1 MLSDG
6 TPYDQTPIESSA
18 FDPKNPSLI
27 PAPTGIEIDVDVA
40 VPMRD
45 GTALIADV
53 FRPRAEG
60 RYPTVLV
67 RTPYDKRLAPAS
79 LTNYG
84 FDVLAAARAGY
95 VVVIQ
100 DVRGT
105 FASEGR
111 LQHFH
116 DERRDG
122 AASIAWVASQSWSN
136 GSIGM
141 AGASYLGATQ
151 LLAALAAPPA
161 LKAIAPTITGCD
173 PYGWLYQGGAFQ
185 LAFALS
191 WAVGMANA
199 DLTRRER
206 RGDNTTDDRAILE
219 ELSRDLRGTAE
230 RLPLA
235 EIPRRTTALNNYGDW
250 LQHPDC
256 DGFWRAAAAP
266 GDYASIDVPALHVAG
281 WYDIFLKG
289 SLKNYT
295 DMRDG
300 RKDGRPRH
308 QQRLIIAPWTHYQPS
323 DVVGDLWLGTAAGP
337 GGIDLTGEHL
347 AFFDTF
353 LKANE
358 PPDESVPVRLFVMGK
373 NRWREE
379 DGWPPARAVPTRL
392 YLRAEGG
399 LRREAPSDEAFDE
412 FVYDPNDPVPTIGG
426 NTLSLSSFFAGPRDR
441 RPLRRRRDVLC
452 YTTEVLAHDLEVT
465 GPIRARLHVSTSA
478 LDTDFTVTL
487 VDVHP
492 DGRAFGIADG
502 IVRLRYREGF
512 ETQRLAEPGRIYEI
526 DVDLVA
532 TSNVFLASHRISIE
546 VSSSNFPRFD
556 RNPNNGGVISEAT
569 AHDLIPAK
577 QRIYHTAEHASHV
590 VVPVIA
596 R

>member
-230 RLPLA
+230 P
-235 EIPRRTTALNNYGDW
+235 
-250 LQHPDC
+250 
-256 DGFWRAAAAP
+256 AA
-266 GDYASIDVPALHVAG
+266 S
-281 WYDIFLKG
+281 
-289 SLKNYT
+289 
-295 DMRDG
+295 
-300 RKDGRPRH
+300 
-308 QQRLIIAPWTHYQPS
+308 QIAPS
-323 DVVGDLWLGTAAGP
+323 SAM
-337 GGIDLTGEHL
+337 TG
-347 AFFDTF
+347 
-353 LKANE
+353 
-358 PPDESVPVRLFVMGK
+358 
-373 NRWREE
+373 
-379 DGWPPARAVPTRL
+379 
-392 YLRAEGG
+392 
-399 LRREAPSDEAFDE
+399 
-412 FVYDPNDPVPTIGG
+412 
-426 NTLSLSSFFAGPRDR
+426 
-441 RPLRRRRDVLC
+441 
-452 YTTEVLAHDLEVT
+452 
-465 GPIRARLHVSTSA
+465 A
-478 LDTDFTVTL
+478 L
-487 VDVHP
+487 
-492 DGRAFGIADG
+492 
-502 IVRLRYREGF
+502 
-512 ETQRLAEPGRIYEI
+512 
-526 DVDLVA
+526 
-532 TSNVFLASHRISIE
+532 
-546 VSSSNFPRFD
+546 
-556 RNPNNGGVISEAT
+556 
-569 AHDLIPAK
+569 
-577 QRIYHTAEHASHV
+577 
-590 VVPVIA
+590 
-596 R
+596 